1 MGTCAEKSVARGREL
16 SFSFAVR
23 PHFWV
28 SLGDE
33 FIAASTAKKNCS
45 RQYDEG
51 QFVALFEASFG
62 SVRLNETMAKRV
74 RFFLGVGRRH
84 CTRAVTFLG
93 HGETLIERKDVK
105 WAVAF
110 ECGMFF

>member
-74 RFFLGVGRRH
+74 RFFFRSWPTALYSSCNFFGPRGDVNREKGR
-84 CTRAVTFLG
+84 
-93 HGETLIERKDVK
+93 
-105 WAVAF
+105 
-110 ECGMFF
+110 